1 MFSERRILSTA
12 KLCLPRQTAWKFAT
26 RCYTLLAGCGLN
38 RSPSFD
44 PLANLEVFAMQPP
57 TFNSAMKTIER
68 SAPRCSSSRFLA
80 QRRRK
85 PSPCFTRSRARLAT
99 AKAHSAG

>member
-80 QRRRK
+80 QRRVSVRLRRIDIDELIED
-85 PSPCFTRSRARLAT
+85 RSVEV
-99 AKAHSAG
+99 